1 MVRINVVYED
11 KMIKKITLKGHADYR
26 EYGSDIVCAA
36 VSATYLC
43 TVNGVLSINEDAI
56 NVVSDNDKQIINVID
71 EDINVNKLLIN
82 MIECFK
88 SLEKQY
94 PNNIKIK

>member
-11 KMIKKITLKGHADYR
+11 KMIKKITLKGHANYSS
-26 EYGSDIVCAA
+26 YGSDIVCAA

-43 TVNGVLSINEDAI
+43 TVNGILSINEDAI

-82 MIECFK
+82 MIECLK